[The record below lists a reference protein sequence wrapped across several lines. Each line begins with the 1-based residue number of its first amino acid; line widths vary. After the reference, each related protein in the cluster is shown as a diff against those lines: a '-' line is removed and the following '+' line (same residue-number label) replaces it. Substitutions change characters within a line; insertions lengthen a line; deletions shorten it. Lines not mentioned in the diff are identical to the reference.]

1 MHNKLWIHSAI
12 FIRGM
17 IIIIS
22 TQIFLATVNLALWK
36 KHHHARS
43 LFRHRFSL
51 CLPKC
56 NSNSITRLKINIS
69 RSAMKSLT
77 ILDIGMAWKLNPH
90 FLVPG
95 WTHQSSLSYLLK
107 SSWIAWTQIWATIS
121 DISQVTI
128 SYYLEKSLRSRFLIC
143 AFNNSRRLLDY
154 DWPWWRHIACI
165 SEFMERDQIFV
176 SDGGNFCDQFTCRCC
191 KNICGYLNCYYS
203 RWSWTCSTYPER
215 KSIFY
220 QIFWRHLRIDIARRC
235 WEIAESPDYMFSRSR
250 LLKSMT

>member
-1 MHNKLWIHSAI
+1 MKKTEK
-12 FIRGM
+12 R
-17 IIIIS
+17 
-22 TQIFLATVNLALWK
+22 K
-36 KHHHARS
+36 KHHHAQD
-43 LFRHRFSL
+43 LFRHHRFSL

-95 WTHQSSLSYLLK
+95 WTHQSSLSYSSK
-107 SSWIAWTQIWATIS
+107 SRWASSTQIWATIS

-128 SYYLEKSLRSRFLIC
+128 SHYLGKPLVFRFLIF

-154 DWPWWRHIACI
+154 AWPWWRHIACI
-165 SEFMERDQIFV
+165 SEFMERDQILV
-176 SDGGNFCDQFTCRCC
+176 SDGEIFCDQFTCRCC
-191 KNICGYLNCYYS
+191 KNICEYLNCYYS
-203 RWSWTCSTYPER
+203 RWSWTCSMHSER

-220 QIFWRHLRIDIARRC
+220 HFCWQHFRIDIARR
-235 WEIAESPDYMFSRSR
+235 Y
-250 LLKSMT
+250 